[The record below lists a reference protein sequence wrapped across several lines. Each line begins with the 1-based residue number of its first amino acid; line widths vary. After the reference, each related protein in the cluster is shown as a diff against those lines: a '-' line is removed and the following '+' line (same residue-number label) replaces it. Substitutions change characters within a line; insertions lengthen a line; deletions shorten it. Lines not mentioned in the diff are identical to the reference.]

1 MSKPHQKHEKIPR
14 PRLGVWGATE
24 LSLLGA
30 SCETLN
36 SFKDALV
43 AALPEARFGWVD
55 ASHAPA
61 GTTPADELLSYQL
74 RPGGADVKLPGQP
87 DPFLRHLILRDAD
100 LVLVN
105 GNHFVTPEQI
115 LFVTGEKP
123 MEQKLDR
130 LQNIRLVLVSAV
142 DAAVPAYLLPYMEDT
157 QVLAMSDAEG
167 IASFFRTWIAAHTPV
182 LNGLI
187 MAGGGSTRMGQ
198 DKSLLDY
205 HGKPQ
210 REFLLELMAPLCKEI
225 FVSCKATQDLPPALP
240 VIRDRFDGIGPM
252 AGLLSAFQHN
262 PDSAWLCV
270 ACDLPYLS
278 RVSLDALIQY
288 RDPTR
293 VATAFMNDDPE
304 HPEPLVTI
312 WEPKA
317 YPRLL
322 LALSE
327 GITCPRKVLI
337 NSDVRLL
344 QAPDTR
350 ELINAN
356 DPASYEQALVNLKAP
371 GPRN

>member
-1 MSKPHQKHEKIPR
+1 MTHQKHEKLAR
-14 PRLGVWGATE
+14 PALGNWGRAE
-24 LSLLGA
+24 LALHGA
-30 SCETLN
+30 PCEFLAG
-36 SFKDALV
+36 FKDALI
-43 AALPEARFGWVD
+43 AMLPEFRFAWSD
-55 ASHAPA
+55 ASHDAAPA
-61 GTTPADELLSYQL
+61 EARPEGIGFHL
-74 RPGGADVKLPGQP
+74 RPGGTDVALPGDS

-100 LVLVN
+100 LVLIN
-105 GNHFVTPEQI
+105 GNHFNAADQV
-115 LFVTGEKP
+115 LFITDEKP

-130 LQNIRLVLVSAV
+130 LQNLRLVLVPELSTPI
-142 DAAVPAYLLPYMEDT
+142 PAYLVPHISGAK
-157 QVLAMSDAEG
+157 VLAMPDAAG
-167 IASFFRTWIAAHTPV
+167 IAAFFREYIGSRTPV

-187 MAGGGSTRMGQ
+187 MAGGKSTRMGQ
-198 DKSLLDY
+198 DKSLIDY

-210 REFLLELMAPLCKEI
+210 REFLQELLAPLCKDV
-225 FVSCKATQDLPPALP
+225 FVSCNTEQDRPPDMP
-240 VIRDRFDGIGPM
+240 VIEDRFLGIGPM
-252 AGLLSAFQHN
+252 AGLLSAFQRQ

-270 ACDLPYLS
+270 ACDLPFLS
-278 RVSLDALIQY
+278 RLSLDALIQY

-293 VATAFMNDDPE
+293 LATAFMNGDAE

-327 GITCPRKVLI
+327 GLSCPRKVLI

-356 DPASYEQALVNLKAP
+356 DPASYEQAVVNLKAP
-371 GPRN
+371 GPRG